1 VPLFLFC
8 LVNEHWEAA
17 RKRHNGEVRKTKIV
31 ATLGPA
37 SDSPLAVQRLVEAGV
52 SVFRLNCSHLS
63 SSALSHQIEV
73 IRLASPSSAILVD
86 IQGPKMR
93 YGGEEIRLGSGQE
106 IEFTY
111 EILGLSTVASSG
123 GLEDLA
129 TGHRMLLDDG
139 RIEALVVAVH
149 EEHVIVRVIKGGT
162 LRHNKGV
169 NLPDTEITG
178 GLLSDKDREDI
189 SVAREADVEY
199 VAVSFVQTANDV
211 LAVRALLG
219 DTGLVIAKIER
230 PQALDS
236 LAEIC
241 EVSDG
246 LMAARGDLGVELPYE
261 DIPVIQHRISRVA
274 LEYGIFSICATEMLE
289 SMITSSRPTRAEV
302 ADVSAAVLD
311 GFDAVMLSAET
322 AVGHD
327 PAGAVEAMARIC
339 ESSEPQV
346 DLPNIFAD
354 AHPEKAAVT
363 AATSALA
370 KRISADCILSLT
382 LTGFSAR
389 LLAACRPSAPIVAV
403 TPSLQ
408 VARSLNLARNVF
420 PIVAQ
425 RPMDVTEAIAQ
436 GLDAAREVNMIRR
449 GQKVVICASRL
460 NLRSDAD
467 TILLHE
473 E

>member
-1 VPLFLFC
+1 MY
-8 LVNEHWEAA
+8 
-17 RKRHNGEVRKTKIV
+17 VRKTKIV
-31 ATLGPA
+31 ATIGPA
-37 SDSPLAVQRLVEAGV
+37 SDTPVAIQRLVDAGV
-52 SVFRLNCSHLS
+52 SVFRLNCSHLT
-63 SSALSHQIEV
+63 SADLSHQIEM
-73 IRLASPSSAILVD
+73 IRTASPSSAILVD

-93 YGGEEIRLGSGQE
+93 YGGDEMRLGSGQE
-106 IEFTY
+106 IEFSFD
-111 EILGLSTVASSG
+111 ILGLSTVAAVG
-123 GLEDLA
+123 GLDDLA
-129 TGHRMLLDDG
+129 TGHRILLDDG
-139 RIEALVVAVH
+139 RIETLVIAVH
-149 EEHVIVRVIKGGT
+149 EEDVIVRVIKGGT

-178 GLLSDKDREDI
+178 GLLSDKDREDV

-199 VAVSFVQTANDV
+199 VAVSFVQTPHDV
-211 LAVRALLG
+211 LAVRAILG

-230 PQALDS
+230 PQALACLD
-236 LAEIC
+236 EIC

-246 LMAARGDLGVELPYE
+246 LMAARGDLGVELPYQ

-274 LEYGIFSICATEMLE
+274 LEHGIFSICATEMLE

-327 PAGAVEAMARIC
+327 PAGAVLAMARIC

-346 DLPNIFAD
+346 NLPNIFAD
-354 AHPEKAAVT
+354 KHPEKAAVT

-403 TPSLQ
+403 TPTMQ
-408 VARSLNLARNVF
+408 VARALNLARNVF
-420 PIVAQ
+420 PVVAQ
-425 RPMDVTEAIAQ
+425 RPSDVTEAISQ
-436 GLDAAREVNMIRR
+436 GLDAARDVNMVRR
-449 GQKVVICASRL
+449 GNKVVICASRL

-467 TILLHE
+467 TILFHQE
-473 E
+473 